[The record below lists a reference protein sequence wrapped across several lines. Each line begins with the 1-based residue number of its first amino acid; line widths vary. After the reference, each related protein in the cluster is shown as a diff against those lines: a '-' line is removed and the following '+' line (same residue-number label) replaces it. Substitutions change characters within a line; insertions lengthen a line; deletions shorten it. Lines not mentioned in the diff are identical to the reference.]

1 MRPRPMSVTI
11 FGILNIGFA
20 VFGFGS
26 LLLTHILRHAKLP
39 GNSLVETMQS
49 DPSYVAWANFST
61 YVGLA
66 GGLALLTAGIGLLL
80 MQNWARLLSI
90 IYSVIQIIYILVG
103 AVVNYHVILAFSGQ
117 MRGVPPGLMAV
128 VTLLGFALGIV
139 FSLAYPVLLL
149 IFISLPKV
157 IAAFGP
163 EPPMGGGTE
172 SGIAN

>member
-1 MRPRPMSVTI
+1 MSVTI

-20 VFGFGS
+20 LFGFGS
-26 LLLTHILRHAKLP
+26 LLLSHILRHAKLP

-49 DPSYVAWANFST
+49 DPSYVAWTHIATIF
-61 YVGLA
+61 GLA

-80 MQNWARLLSI
+80 MQNWARVLSI
-90 IYSVIQIIYILVG
+90 IYSVIQIIYVLVG
-103 AVVNYHVILAFSGQ
+103 AVFNYHFIVALSGQ

-128 VTLLGFALGIV
+128 VTLLGFVIGVV

-149 IFISLPKV
+149 IFMAWPKV

-163 EPPMGGGTE
+163 EPPVGSGTE
-172 SGIAN
+172 SGIGN